1 MICKK
6 ITDIQDQ
13 FDFDLNL
20 VSSELDTF
28 PQRMRYISTTDL
40 TDAIQKDSFDEFWK
54 IISTN
59 YPVVISIT
67 DKVEM
72 YEFGEDALVIIFY
85 ETPGAKFIIFDIQD
99 AKKIEN
105 IIFNAE
111 SVSSYNKVDLFNN

>member
-54 IISTN
+54 IIRTN
-59 YPVVISIT
+59 YPVVVSIT

-72 YEFGEDALVIIFY
+72 YEFGEDALVVIFY
-85 ETPGAKFIIFDIQD
+85 ETSDAKFIIFDIQD

-111 SVSSYNKVDLFNN
+111 KRKQL